1 MESKVRLGIK
11 VFLQDEKNLLYK
23 IGLQALAIMAL
34 GSMVAMSLGCLSNV
48 TNNICYYYCWFH
60 NDIVHYLYSL
70 TGSARYYGVMT
81 LISVQFMLIIGS
93 VYLLESTIRSIESY
107 VKLKRKG

>member
-1 MESKVRLGIK
+1 MKQGVK
-11 VFLQDEKNLLYK
+11 DFLQDERNWPYK
-23 IGLQALAIMAL
+23 IGLQALGILAL
-34 GSMVAMSLGCLSNV
+34 GSIVAMSLGCLSNV
-48 TNNICYYYCWFH
+48 TNNVCYYYCWFH

-81 LISVQFMLIIGS
+81 LVSVQFVLIIGS

-107 VKLKRKG
+107 AKFKRKGQK